1 MSKESYKAGMDGI
14 NERKKHLNRVR
25 KYQSQSDLEPHLIIK
40 GTVKFRNTHGYLSA
54 QKYPN
59 IQYNAYFLALFTCL
73 CFVWTLGMHEYKNK
87 IVAIHWMVAVVLY
100 ACWFESL
107 FNLIYYKSMNS
118 TPKDYS
124 GLAIVTIIA
133 EVARNV
139 FSRVIVLL
147 TALGYGITTLDV
159 RAHQINIVVMSFIYA
174 ISLIL
179 AGASSSMKENYY
191 TQDSTVFIA

>member
-1 MSKESYKAGMDGI
+1 M
-14 NERKKHLNRVR
+14 H
-25 KYQSQSDLEPHLIIK
+25 KYQD
-40 GTVKFRNTHGYLSA
+40 
-54 QKYPN
+54 
-59 IQYNAYFLALFTCL
+59 
-73 CFVWTLGMHEYKNK
+73 K

-118 TPKDYS
+118 NPKDYS
-124 GLAIVTIIA
+124 GLAIVTIMA

-147 TALGYGITTLDV
+147 TALGYGITTLDM
-159 RAHQINIVVMSFIYA
+159 RAHQINIGVMSFLYA

-179 AGASSSMKENYY
+179 AGASSRM
-191 TQDSTVFIA
+191 Q